1 MAFSTNLFLFLFLP
15 VVIFCYYLLQEKF
28 RNLFLLLASF
38 AFFVWGSHE
47 AAAVL
52 LVSIAVNYVGGLLIA
67 LATKRSVWLKKT
79 ALALF
84 ILLNL
89 GMLFYYKYAGFAVS
103 VWNRLFS
110 AGFDIK
116 QAALPLGISFFT
128 FQGISYL
135 VDLYRNP
142 ALLQKNPLRVALYL
156 ALFPKLLA
164 GPIVQYHQF
173 AGQFEG
179 RRYDTELFWS
189 GAKKFV
195 YGLAKKMIL
204 ANQLALVADKIFGE
218 PSAHLSAGTAWVG
231 ALFYTLQIYYDFSG
245 YSDMAIGLGRMLGFD
260 FAENFNFPYI
270 SSSIKE
276 FWRRWHISLSSW
288 FRDYLYIPLGGN
300 RRGNTYVNLMIVFLA
315 TGLWHGAAWHF
326 IGWGLWYGV
335 FLILERV
342 LGKHFPQAKVPF
354 PLKWLY
360 AMLVVVIGWVLF
372 RSPSTHFAL
381 GYLGTMFGFGTSTA
395 SAYPIDMYITPL
407 AIFVFALGVLFSMPV
422 RSFLKAKLRPERRP
436 LLTSVLEGCLVLA
449 LLAASIMLVEGS
461 AYSSFIYFQF

>member
-15 VVIFCYYLLQEKF
+15 VVIIFYYLIQEKY
-28 RNLFLLLASF
+28 RNIFLLLVSL
-38 AFFVWGSHE
+38 AFFVWGSHR
-47 AAAVL
+47 AAVIL
-52 LVSIAVNYVGGLLIA
+52 LVSIAVNYAGGLFIA
-67 LATKRSVWLKKT
+67 LAAKKGVWQKKT

-89 GMLFYYKYAGFAVS
+89 GMLFYYKYAGFTVG
-103 VWNRLFS
+103 VWNRLFGT
-110 AGFDIK
+110 GFDFQ

-142 ALLQKNPLRVALYL
+142 ALLQKNPIRVALYL

-164 GPIVQYHQF
+164 GPIVQYHNF

-179 RRYDTELFWS
+179 RRYDAELFWS

-204 ANQLALVADKIFGE
+204 ANQLALVADQIFNE

-245 YSDMAIGLGRMLGFD
+245 YSDMAIGLGRMFGFD

-300 RRGNTYVNLMIVFLA
+300 RRGNTYVNLIIVFLA

-326 IGWGLWYGV
+326 ILWGLWYGA
-335 FLILERV
+335 FLILERI
-342 LGKHFPQAKVPF
+342 LSKRFPKAKVPF

-372 RSPSTHFAL
+372 RAPDTRFAL
-381 GYLGTMFGFGTSTA
+381 GYLGTMFGFGTATA
-395 SAYPIDMYITPL
+395 SAYPAELYVTPL
-407 AIFVFALGVLFSMPV
+407 AVFVFAVGALFSMPV
-422 RSFLKAKLRPERRP
+422 RSFLKAKLKPERRP
-436 LLTSVLEGCLVLA
+436 VLTSVLEGCLVLA
-449 LLAASIMLVEGS
+449 LLAASIILVEGS